1 MIRLI
6 REGSKKYPWILKII
20 ILVIAVTFTIGMGW
34 FGYEQSQQPNALATI
49 GPYQVSRQ
57 EFRRAYNNT
66 YRFFKDQLKQE
77 DIDEESLKLEV
88 MDGLV
93 GSKVW
98 LVTAEAFDLEVS
110 PAELRQSI
118 VERKEFQRD
127 GKFNPQYY
135 HRLLAANRMTPK
147 QYEAQL
153 TRDLLTEKAQ
163 LIAQDVASLTP
174 AEIEEV
180 EELTARQTTSVE
192 DTQEIDKVRKRIRL
206 QFLLQKKQRALQAF
220 QAAMRTKSEVNI
232 REEYL

>member
-57 EFRRAYNNT
+57 EYRREYNND

-77 DIDEESLKLEV
+77 NIDEESLKLEV
-88 MDGLV
+88 INRLV
-93 GSKVW
+93 GRKVW
-98 LVTAEAFDLEVS
+98 LVTADAFELEVS
-110 PAELRQSI
+110 PEELRQSI
-118 VERKEFQRD
+118 VERKEFQRN
-127 GKFNPQYY
+127 GKFDPQYY

-147 QYEAQL
+147 QFEAQL
-153 TRDLLTEKAQ
+153 TRDLLRQKAL
-163 LIAQDVASLTP
+163 LIVQDVASLTP
-174 AEIEEV
+174 AEMEEV
-180 EELTARQTTSVE
+180 EELIARQTASVE
-192 DTQEIDKVRKRIRL
+192 DSKEIDKVQKRIRL
-206 QFLLQKKQRALQAF
+206 QFLLQKKQRALRAF

>member
-1 MIRLI
+1 MTPAEMEEVESLTTRQTASVEDPKEIDRVRKRIRLQFLI
-6 REGSKKYPWILKII
+6 QKATSIL
-20 ILVIAVTFTIGMGW
+20 
-34 FGYEQSQQPNALATI
+34 
-49 GPYQVSRQ
+49 
-57 EFRRAYNNT
+57 
-66 YRFFKDQLKQE
+66 
-77 DIDEESLKLEV
+77 
-88 MDGLV
+88 
-93 GSKVW
+93 
-98 LVTAEAFDLEVS
+98 
-110 PAELRQSI
+110 
-118 VERKEFQRD
+118 RKEFQRN
-127 GKFNPQYY
+127 GKFDPQYY

-174 AEIEEV
+174 AEMKEV
-180 EELTARQTTSVE
+180 ESLTARQTVSVE